1 MRVRA
6 KAIIRNSDF
15 TSELTII
22 IAHMF
27 DFEKLNVYHK
37 AKSFNALVNKYIRSN
52 ENLDQTAINQLR
64 KASLSIMLNIAEG
77 YSRFSTEDRKNFYV
91 IARGS
96 IFECVA
102 MFDVL
107 IGENLIEADMHQEI
121 YSKLEELSK

>member
-1 MRVRA
+1 
-6 KAIIRNSDF
+6 
-15 TSELTII
+15 
-22 IAHMF
+22 MF

-102 MFDVL
+102 IFDVL
-107 IGENLIEADMHQEI
+107 LLENLIETELHQEV
-121 YSKLEELSK
+121 YSKLEELSKMIFSMIKNLG